1 MNARLH
7 SSSRR
12 EFLKTSV
19 AVGGGLVVGL
29 YLPQGGALAST
40 GAEPGTLNAWVRIA
54 PDNTITLICHRN
66 EMGQD
71 VHTSLALL
79 IAEELNVDVNR
90 VTVQQAPVDPVYVNA
105 LLGAQITGGST
116 AIRDAWMKLREA
128 GATARMQL
136 VGAAASRWK
145 VPAAECVA
153 KDGFVSHASG
163 KRASYGELADAAGK
177 LPAPTKVALKS
188 PAEFTQIGKQQ
199 HRLDSPAK
207 ARGQAI
213 FRLDVAQPGMLYA
226 SLEQC
231 PVIGG
236 KAVSVDDSAAK
247 AMKGVVARREHRR
260 GRGGRRGSLL
270 DCENGARRAAYHVG
284 LRASRDADDG
294 SDLRHVEGRGEAR
307 RRHRQTGRRRRLG
320 AEDPPRRCCARNTTC
335 SCSRTRRWN
344 R

>member
-1 MNARLH
+1 MNTQLQ

-12 EFLKTSV
+12 DFLKTSAV
-19 AVGGGLVVGL
+19 VGGGLIIGL
-29 YLPQGGALAST
+29 YLPQGAFAST
-40 GAEPGTLNAWVRIA
+40 GAEAAGALNAWVRIA

-90 VTVQQAPVDPVYVNA
+90 VKIEQAPVNPVYVNA

-116 AIRDAWMKLREA
+116 AIRDAWTKLREA
-128 GATARMQL
+128 GATARMRL
-136 VGAAASRWK
+136 VDAASLRWK

-163 KRASYGELADAAGK
+163 KRSSYGDLAEAAAK
-177 LPAPTKVALKS
+177 LPVPTKVALKS

-213 FRLDVAQPGMLYA
+213 FGLDVAQPGMLYA

-236 KAVSVDDSAAK
+236 KAVSVDDRAAK
-247 AMKGVVARREHRR
+247 AMKGVVAVVNIGEGVAVIADHYWQARTALGDVRVTWDE
-260 GRGGRRGSLL
+260 GP
-270 DCENGARRAAYHVG
+270 GAGVDSAGIWMKLQVRNRY
-284 LRASRDADDG
+284 S
-294 SDLRHVEGRGEAR
+294 
-307 RRHRQTGRRRRLG
+307 G
-320 AEDPPRRCCARNTTC
+320 AESLTEY
-335 SCSRTRRWN
+335 
-344 R
+344 